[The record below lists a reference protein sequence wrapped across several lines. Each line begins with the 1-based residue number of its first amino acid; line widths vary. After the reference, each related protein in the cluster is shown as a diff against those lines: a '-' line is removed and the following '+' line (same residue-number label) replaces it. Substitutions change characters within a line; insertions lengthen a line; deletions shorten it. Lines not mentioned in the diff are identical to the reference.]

1 MQQQPIVTLYDLF
14 GFSAEERSQIKQPK
28 RSRRRM
34 PIPQPKASQQKEV
47 QAKSPTA
54 STPTETP
61 EQRAG
66 RLEKEKA
73 ERLKPIPMP
82 IPETGLPKHYKDGSL
97 VTDADN
103 RIGYLRDMD
112 GHQPM
117 FHPLELPPNQQ
128 KQASLYIEIRDTY
141 NHLYNN
147 EADTL
152 KENPALRQMLN
163 RLYDDFTQKF
173 GNLNDARNLELIK
186 MDVAGRE
193 ILSLERYR
201 EGKAMKAD
209 IFEHPVAFNPN
220 EISKVDNAYEALVSS
235 LNKYGAVNLDYMVS
249 LTNNTQE
256 GILDELKGKIYFNP
270 LVGDYEVADKFIS
283 GNVIS
288 KADEVQN
295 FIDRNPEHKTA
306 KESLTVLQEA
316 IPKPI
321 AFDDL
326 DFNFGERWIPTGIY
340 AAFALHLFETDVNIH
355 YAQSRDE
362 FSINSNTKNA
372 KISDQYA
379 VKGESRTFD
388 GIALMRHALHDT
400 TPDITKT
407 VRVNGKETK
416 VRDGEA
422 IQLANTKIDEMRNG
436 FS

>member
-1 MQQQPIVTLYDLF
+1 M
-14 GFSAEERSQIKQPK
+14 S
-28 RSRRRM
+28 
-34 PIPQPKASQQKEV
+34 
-47 QAKSPTA
+47 
-54 STPTETP
+54 
-61 EQRAG
+61 
-66 RLEKEKA
+66 
-73 ERLKPIPMP
+73 
-82 IPETGLPKHYKDGSL
+82 
-97 VTDADN
+97 DADN

-117 FHPLELPPNQQ
+117 FHPLDLSPNQQ
-128 KQASLYIEIRDTY
+128 KRASLYIEIRDTY

-173 GNLNDARNLELIK
+173 GNLNDAKNLDLIK
-186 MDVAGRE
+186 MDAAGRE

-201 EGKAMKAD
+201 EGKAIKAD
-209 IFEHPVAFNPN
+209 IFERPVAFNPD

-249 LTNNTQE
+249 LTTNTQE

-270 LVGDYEVADKFIS
+270 LVGGYEVADKFIS

-295 FIDRNPEHKTA
+295 FIDRNPDHEAA

-326 DFNFGERWIPTGIY
+326 DFNFGERWIPSGIY
-340 AAFALHLFETDVNIH
+340 AAFASHLFETDVNIH

-388 GIALMRHALHDT
+388 GIALSC
-400 TPDITKT
+400 
-407 VRVNGKETK
+407 
-416 VRDGEA
+416 
-422 IQLANTKIDEMRNG
+422 LARYDA
-436 FS
+436 